1 MYVCAN
7 WASYQGEGG
16 MARLKTFAKGLLL
29 SAVYCAGYLAA
40 WHLSLDQWF
49 LPAGLRAAALLF
61 LPLRL
66 WPYLLL
72 GDAAALLVLRVPL
85 IDEGQSPL
93 WVYLSPVLLM
103 PMLAL
108 VPLWFRRRV
117 PDVLV
122 WQERLLLVVL
132 GMALWSVLANKAL
145 NWLLDGPASYINLE
159 NALKFWIGNYL
170 GTLVFVLP
178 VLLWVRREGAPG
190 SPRNLIQDSLIAGLA
205 IAILFGSA
213 MNASPG
219 VVRQFLLV
227 MMIVPGFW
235 LTLSHDWRGAAI
247 GIVLADIAVAM
258 ALPKSHHAGAFDLDT
273 FYVQL
278 LVAFGA
284 TTLFILG
291 TKISGALDQARK
303 LGFAEQQ
310 ALQVAQASYMSAER
324 TLRNRVIEYT
334 DIHVH
339 INKLRRDIATTL
351 KQHGHYAAAME
362 MNRTGVIQAQLLDD
376 YVAAL
381 YPLDI
386 ETHGL
391 YGALNSVAFA
401 NACDTEVEARL
412 HGDSRRLSMGL
423 QLAAYRCVFNVMEIL
438 PEAGRHTIA
447 ARVWSARGKRGVV
460 VTVEADAAMP
470 GSGRKQAGSQ
480 ESDWELA
487 SRLKAH
493 DGTCRRRHERKISF
507 LISEPQEKT
516 VTS

>member
-1 MYVCAN
+1 
-7 WASYQGEGG
+7 

-29 SAVYCAGYLAA
+29 STVYCAGYLLA
-40 WHLSLDQWF
+40 WRLSLDQWF
-49 LPAGLRAAALLF
+49 LPAGLRAAVLLF
-61 LPLRL
+61 MPLRL

-72 GDAAALLVLRVPL
+72 GDAAALLALRVPM
-85 IDEGQSPL
+85 IDEGQSAA
-93 WVYLSPVLLM
+93 WAYLSPLLLM
-103 PMLAL
+103 PLSAL

-117 PDVLV
+117 PDVMV
-122 WQERLLLVVL
+122 WQQRLLPVVL
-132 GMALWSVLANKAL
+132 GMALWGVLINKAL
-145 NWLLDGPASYINLE
+145 NWLLDGPVTDINIE

-170 GTLVFVLP
+170 GILVFVLP
-178 VLLWVRREGAPG
+178 ALLWVRREGTALMSRG
-190 SPRNLIQDSLIAGLA
+190 LMHDSLRAALMVA
-205 IAILFGSA
+205 ALFAAA
-213 MNASPG
+213 MNVPDG
-219 VVRQFLLV
+219 VARQFLLV

-235 LTLSHDWRGAAI
+235 LTLGHEWRGAAV
-247 GIVLADIAVAM
+247 GIVMADIAVAM
-258 ALPKSHHAGAFDLDT
+258 ALAKSHQAGAFDLET
-273 FYVQL
+273 FYVQM
-278 LVAFGA
+278 LVSFAA
-284 TTLFILG
+284 TTLFVLG
-291 TKISGALDQARK
+291 TRIAGVMDQARR
-303 LGFAEQQ
+303 LGFAEQE

-391 YGALNSVAFA
+391 YGALNSIAFA

-412 HGDSRRLSMGL
+412 HGDSRRLSIGL
-423 QLAAYRCVFNVMEIL
+423 QLAAYRCVLNAMEIL
-438 PEAGRHTIA
+438 PDAGRHTIT

-470 GSGRKQAGSQ
+470 GGGRKHHSAD
-480 ESDWELA
+480 EMDWELA

-507 LISEPQEKT
+507 LISEPLEKT

>member
-1 MYVCAN
+1 
-7 WASYQGEGG
+7 
-16 MARLKTFAKGLLL
+16 MARMNNFAKGLLL

-40 WHLSLDQWF
+40 WRFSLDQWF
-49 LPAGLRAAALLF
+49 LPAGLRVAALLF
-61 LPLRL
+61 MPLRL

-72 GDAAALLVLRVPL
+72 GDAAAMLVLRVPL
-85 IDEGQSPL
+85 IDEGQSAV
-93 WVYLSPVLLM
+93 WAYLSPLLLM
-103 PMLAL
+103 PIQAL

-117 PDVLV
+117 PDVFA

-145 NWLLDGPASYINLE
+145 NWVLGGPATYINLE
-159 NALKFWIGNYL
+159 NALKFWLGNYL
-170 GTLVFVLP
+170 GILVFVLP
-178 VLLWVRREGAPG
+178 ALLWVRREGTAM
-190 SPRNLIQDSLIAGLA
+190 PRTLVQDSLIAA
-205 IAILFGSA
+205 VVIAILFGTA
-213 MNASPG
+213 MNAPAG
-219 VVRQFLLV
+219 VIRQFLLV
-227 MMIVPGFW
+227 MMVVPGFW
-235 LTLSHDWRGAAI
+235 LTLSHNWRGAAV
-247 GIVLADIAVAM
+247 GIVMADIAVAM
-258 ALPKSHHAGAFDLDT
+258 SLPKSHHAGAFDLDT

-278 LVAFGA
+278 LVAFGS
-284 TTLFILG
+284 TTLFVLG
-291 TKISGALDQARK
+291 TKIAGALDQARRM
-303 LGFAEQQ
+303 GFAEQE

-351 KQHGHYAAAME
+351 KEHGHYAAAME

-391 YGALNSVAFA
+391 YGALNSIAFA
-401 NACDTEVEARL
+401 NACETEVEARL
-412 HGDSRRLSMGL
+412 HGDTRRLSMGL
-423 QLAAYRCVFNVMEIL
+423 QLAAYRCVLNAMEIL
-438 PEAGRHTIA
+438 PDAGRHTIT

-460 VTVEADAAMP
+460 VTLEADTTMP
-470 GSGRKQAGSQ
+470 GSGRKQHSAD
-480 ESDWELA
+480 EMDWELA

-507 LISEPQEKT
+507 LISESLQKT